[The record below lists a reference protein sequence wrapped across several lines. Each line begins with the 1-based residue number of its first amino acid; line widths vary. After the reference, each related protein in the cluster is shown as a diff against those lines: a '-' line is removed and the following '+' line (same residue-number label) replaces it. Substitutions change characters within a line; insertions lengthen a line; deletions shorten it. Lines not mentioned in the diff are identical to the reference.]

1 MLNRDAIDDKY
12 SVFDYLPTAYAT
24 EELRWT
30 TNIFIASDLSETRVA
45 LADYPAITITF
56 SWNLRAAN
64 RELIDMIM
72 TEKKTTWLIPYL
84 PHLTDCDIVNGKA
97 VPQTIGGVT
106 YPTSDHYLVFAR
118 GHLVYREAT
127 DMDVS
132 MFDDIVNATEL
143 WVVPCFLAHI
153 QPQLEWVDVGKCR
166 DGSLIDLSFRMT
178 GDSEKALTYQSNEFS
193 FLTALQTPLEV
204 EATRRQKNY
213 APIPARSHVY
223 VPFARKASETPMVNC
238 RYLLEYNQFTREE
251 YAFRGYFMDIKGS
264 AMADHFV
271 NENTLH
277 RLENDT
283 ITIEYQQGMAIAT
296 AIMREVV
303 A

>member
-12 SVFDYLPTAYAT
+12 AVFDYLPTAFAR
-24 EELRWT
+24 EELKWT

-72 TEKKTTWLIPYL
+72 NEKVTWMIPYL
-84 PHLTDCDIVNGKA
+84 PHLTDCSIVNDVA

-106 YPTSDHYLVFAR
+106 YPTSEHYLVFSR
-118 GHLVYREAT
+118 GHLVYREAS
-127 DMDVS
+127 DMNVS
-132 MFDDIVNATEL
+132 MFDGIVNAVQS
-143 WVVPCFLAHI
+143 WVVPCFTAHI
-153 QPQLEWVDVGKCR
+153 QPELSWMDVGKCR
-166 DGSLIDLSFRMT
+166 DGSQIDLTFRMT

-193 FLTALQTPLEV
+193 FFDALQTPLEV
-204 EATRRQKNY
+204 EASRRQKNY
-213 APIPARSHVY
+213 APVPARSHVY
-223 VPFARKASETPMVNC
+223 VPFARKPTETPMVNC
-238 RYLLEYNQFTREE
+238 RYLLEYGPFVREE
-251 YAFRGYFMDIKGS
+251 YAFRGYFMDIKGA

-277 RLENDT
+277 RLENDM
-283 ITIEYQQGMAIAT
+283 ITIEYQQGIAIAS
-296 AIMREVV
+296 AIMREV
-303 A
+303 AA